1 MSSQAQVAANRLNA
15 QLSTGPRTTEGKM
28 ASSQN
33 ARSHGFTSAILRVA
47 PDQQLYFDKLE
58 AQLRESVNPAPG
70 LEEEL
75 FRQLVTSAWQLR
87 RLAGW
92 EEELMD
98 QPSPFDDPAAEA
110 KLRRFHRYRSAHQRT
125 FDRALKE
132 IRDLQSARALADV
145 AQGAKSAA
153 LEQIEPEI
161 RVQILAAAPLARLGR
176 RSLGEVGLPFLLKAL
191 KTAAALPPDGVEPR
205 DDVLHRHVG

>member
-1 MSSQAQVAANRLNA
+1 MSTQHQIEANRLNA
-15 QLSTGPRTTEGKM
+15 QLSTGPRTAEGKQ

-33 ARSHGFTSAILRVA
+33 ARTHGFTSTILLVA
-47 PDQQLYFDKLE
+47 PDQQPFFDRLE
-58 AQLRESVNPAPG
+58 TRLRETVNPTPG
-70 LEEEL
+70 IEEEL

-98 QPSPFDDPAAEA
+98 QPNPFEDPVAEA
-110 KLRRFHRYRSAHQRT
+110 RLRRFHRYKSAHQRT

-191 KTAAALPPDGVEPR
+191 KTAAALPPDGVEHR